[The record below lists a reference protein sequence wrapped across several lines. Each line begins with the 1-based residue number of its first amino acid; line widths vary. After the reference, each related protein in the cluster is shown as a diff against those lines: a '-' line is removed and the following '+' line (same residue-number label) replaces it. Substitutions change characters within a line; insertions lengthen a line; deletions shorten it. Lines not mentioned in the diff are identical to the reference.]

1 MKNGKKACFLLKFIK
16 NYIMKVAVVGATGLV
31 GTKMLQVLREQNL
44 QIDEIIVAASA
55 KSVGKKILFGN
66 RELDVV
72 SVEQAIEENPDIAIF
87 SAGSEVSCK
96 YAERFAAKGTYVI
109 DNSSAWRKHKEIP
122 LVVPEINASDI
133 NYDNRIIANPNC
145 TTICMLMALAPLHKR
160 YKAKRLVISTYQSVS
175 GSGQKGL
182 DQLACEQRGE
192 ISDNPA
198 YPYQIHEN
206 VIPHGGDFLPNGYTA
221 EEEKLVFETNKIL
234 HSDIAVTATVVR
246 VPVYGGHSESV
257 NVEFEE
263 QFELE
268 DVRKI
273 LSGTPGVVVYDNPTE
288 NVYPMPAMSYDKD
301 DVFVGRIRRD
311 FSIEKGLN
319 FWVVSDNI
327 RKGAATN
334 AVQIAKYIIENFK
347 I

>member
-1 MKNGKKACFLLKFIK
+1 
-16 NYIMKVAVVGATGLV
+16 MKVAIIGATGLV
-31 GTKMLQVLREQNL
+31 GQKMLQVLEEQKL
-44 QIDEIIVAASA
+44 RLDEIIVAASE
-55 KSVGKKILFGN
+55 KSVGKKISFQDK
-66 RELDVV
+66 ELTVM
-72 SVEQAIEENPDIAIF
+72 SVEQAIEERPNIAIF
-87 SAGSEVSCK
+87 SAGADASLR
-96 YAERFAAKGTYVI
+96 YAEKFAANGTYVI
-109 DNSSAWRKHKEIP
+109 DNSSAWRKDPNVP

-133 NYDNRIIANPNC
+133 KIDNYIIANPNC
-145 TTICMLMALAPLHKR
+145 TTICMLMALSPLHKK

-182 DQLACEQRGE
+182 NQLDSEQKGLK
-192 ISDNPA
+192 SDNPA

-206 VIPHGGDFLPNGYTA
+206 VIPHGGNFLENNYTA

-246 VPVYGGHSESV
+246 VPVYGGHSESI
-257 NVEFEE
+257 NIEFEN
-263 QFELE
+263 QFDLDEVKE
-268 DVRKI
+268 I
-273 LSGTPGVVVYDNPTE
+273 LSDSPGVVVCDNPSE
-288 NVYPMPAMSYDKD
+288 NLYPTPMMAYDKD
-301 DVFVGRIRRD
+301 EVFVGRIRRD

-319 FWVVSDNI
+319 LWVVSDNI

>member
-1 MKNGKKACFLLKFIK
+1 
-16 NYIMKVAVVGATGLV
+16 MKVAVIGATGLV
-31 GTKMLQVLREQNL
+31 GQKMLQVLSEYNL
-44 QIDEIIVAASA
+44 PIDEIIVAASD
-55 KSVGKKILFGN
+55 KSVGKKIIYNGK
-66 RELDVV
+66 ELTLM
-72 SVEQAIEENPDIAIF
+72 SVEQAVEERPEIAIF
-87 SAGSEVSCK
+87 SAGAEVSLQ
-96 YAERFAAKGTYVI
+96 YAEKFAATGTYVI
-109 DNSSAWRKHKEIP
+109 DNSSAWRKDKNVP

-133 NYDNRIIANPNC
+133 APDNHIIANPNC
-145 TTICMLMALAPLHKR
+145 TTICMLMALAPLHAR

-182 DQLACEQRGE
+182 NQLACEQRGE
-192 ISDNPA
+192 KSDNPA
-198 YPYQIHEN
+198 YPHQIHEN
-206 VIPHGGDFLPNGYTA
+206 VIPHGGAFLDNDYTA

-257 NVEFEE
+257 NVEFEQDFDLDE
-263 QFELE
+263 
-268 DVRKI
+268 VRDI
-273 LSGTPGVVVYDNPTE
+273 LSNSPGVIVYDNPSE
-288 NVYPMPAMSYDKD
+288 NIYPTPLMAYDKNE
-301 DVFVGRIRRD
+301 VFVGRIRRD

-319 FWVVSDNI
+319 LWVVSDNI